1 MSDNTK
7 YKFVIV
13 SPRQNGGGSIVLHVL
28 CKMLSELGYDA
39 KIYYLYRRANG
50 FRQNG
55 SFSKPIWLLGTL
67 YDSFL
72 LFLSCTLPNHLLQS
86 KEIFMGYVDTSVQGC
101 KRKYLPCIDDNTIV
115 VYPETIYG
123 NPLNAK
129 NVVRWLLYYNLI
141 YNQEHPDSYDEKD
154 LFYCYR
160 EIFNDYKLNPLAK
173 TLCISYYNLD
183 LYKRYNYGTRAGN
196 CYIIRKGAG
205 RKDLPEHFDGVVID
219 NLPET
224 EKVKQ
229 FNNCEYCISYDM
241 QSAYTLIAALCGCV
255 SVLIPEEGKKREDY
269 RKPEEWSYGEAFGFT
284 KEELEY
290 AKATRDKV
298 YECYRTSNEAGK
310 ERVKAFAED
319 CLAYFTELADK
330 GQD

>member
-1 MSDNTK
+1 MSKDTN

-28 CKMLSELGYDA
+28 CKMLSELGYNA

-50 FRQNG
+50 FG
-55 SFSKPIWLLGTL
+55 KDGDFSKPIWLLGTL

-72 LFLSCTLPNHLLQS
+72 LFLTHVLPKHILQS
-86 KEIFMGYVDTSVQGC
+86 KEVFMGYVDTSVQGC
-101 KRKYLPCIDDNTIV
+101 RRKFLPIFDERTIV

-123 NPLNAK
+123 NPLRIK

-141 YNQEHPDSYDEKD
+141 YNQNHPGSYDKND

-160 EIFNDYKLNPLAK
+160 ELFNDYNLNPLAK

-183 LYKRYNYGTRAGN
+183 LYKRYNYGTRTGN

-205 RKDLPEHFDGVVID
+205 RKDLPERFDGVVID

-229 FNNCEYCISYDM
+229 FNKCEYCISYDM
-241 QSAYTLIAALCGCV
+241 QSAYTLIAALCGCI

-269 RKPEEWSYGEAFGFT
+269 RRPGEWSYGEAFGFT
-284 KEELEY
+284 KGELEY

-298 YECYRTSNEAGK
+298 YECYRASNEVGK

-319 CLAYFTELADK
+319 CIVYFNGLAGGGKE
-330 GQD
+330 